1 MEVVAGA
8 RNKVTTYAQR
18 MAASLDQRLMD
29 QEEKNDQYVSQ
40 MFDQVKI
47 ASVKKVRSHPY
58 PNPTPDAD
66 PKPRVGLGL
75 APSLAPK
82 PSRSPKP
89 SPMQP

>member
-18 MAASLDQRLMD
+18 TAASLDQRLMD

-66 PKPRVGLGL
+66 PKPRV
-75 APSLAPK
+75 
-82 PSRSPKP
+82 RVRDSPKP
-89 SPMQP
+89 SPKA